1 MPKTTRNNSK
11 PAQQERSRFVS
22 VDLTVKQKAD
32 MKSRFTNSDEVFEWL
47 FKMVEE
53 GYKFTFKW
61 DDWNNAHACFIYPG
75 DEDMANGGYVLCGRG
90 STPRGALTGAL
101 YRHYIIFEGVWGNRD
116 HQSVDDD

>member
-1 MPKTTRNNSK
+1 MAKKSSTQMMK
-11 PAQQERSRFVS
+11 AQDNRSRFVS

-32 MKSRFTNSDEVFEWL
+32 LKARFQSSDEIFEWL

-53 GYKFTFKW
+53 GYKFTLKW
-61 DDWNNAHACFIYPG
+61 DDWNNAHACFIYPD
-75 DEDMANGGYVLCGRG
+75 DETMANAGYVLCGRG
-90 STPRGALTGAL
+90 STPRGALSGAL